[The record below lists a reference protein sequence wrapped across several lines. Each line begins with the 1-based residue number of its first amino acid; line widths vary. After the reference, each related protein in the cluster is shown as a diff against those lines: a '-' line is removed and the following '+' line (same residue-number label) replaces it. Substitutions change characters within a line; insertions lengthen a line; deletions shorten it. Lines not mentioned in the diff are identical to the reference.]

1 MSGMSGRTSASASGS
16 FAVRVSVLFAAIF
29 VVAGTNLPFLP
40 VWLDWAGLGPREIA
54 IITAT
59 PLFVRVAV
67 TPAIAFAADRAG
79 DHRRFLIGLSW
90 AGLAALVVLAQSREL
105 LADPRLHAWCS
116 RLAWTTIMPLTETV
130 AMSGVKAA
138 GLDYG
143 RMRLWGSLS
152 FIAASL
158 VGGWVVERLGA
169 GSAIW
174 LVVAGGGAHHRG
186 GARPG
191 AADRARAAEGGDQP
205 AAACRSPSA
214 VGLLRSRTFLIFL
227 VAAGLVQAAHA
238 VFYTFGTLHWRDLGL
253 STGWSG
259 ALWAISIVAE
269 VALFAYSAAVVRR
282 IGPVQL
288 IALGAGAAV
297 VRWLAM
303 GFDPPLALLV
313 PLQVLHALTFGATHL
328 GAIHFIGR
336 AGASSAGRH
345 GTGALRLRH
354 RRHRHG
360 RRHAARRAALRG
372 VRGPGLLGDGGAR
385 GGRADRQS
393 RAAEGQAALGAGSAP
408 ELRLGRVHEGALV
421 AQGRRR
427 GRAPAAAVRRGRPS
441 RRPARAAWL
450 APWRARSTPCSP
462 P

>member
-1 MSGMSGRTSASASGS
+1 MNGEGAERERRF
-16 FAVRVSVLFAAIF
+16 FAARVSLLFAAIF

-54 IITAT
+54 IVTAM

-90 AGLAALVVLAQSREL
+90 AGLAALVVLAQSREFWAI
-105 LADPRLHAWCS
+105 LACTVAFAA
-116 RLAWTTIMPLTETV
+116 AWTTVMPLTETV

-143 RMRLWGSLS
+143 RMRVWGSLS

-158 VGGWVVERLGA
+158 VGGWVVQRLGA

-174 LVVAGGGAHHRG
+174 LVVAGAALTTAAAHAL
-186 GARPG
+186 ARPIG
-191 AADRARAAEGGDQP
+191 LGRLKAATSPPRLSLAE
-205 AAACRSPSA
+205 A
-214 VGLLRSRTFLIFL
+214 VGLLGSRTFLIFL

-282 IGPVQL
+282 IGPVEL

-313 PLQVLHALTFGATHL
+313 PLQLLHALTFGATHV
-328 GAIHFIGR
+328 GAMHFIGR
-336 AGASSAGRH
+336 AVPQVQAGTAQALYASVTGGIAMGGAMLVTGPLYAAYAGR
-345 GTGALRLRH
+345 AYWAMAVL
-354 RRHRHG
+354 
-360 RRHAARRAALRG
+360 AA
-372 VRGPGLLGDGGAR
+372 VGLLASLVLLKAKP
-385 GGRADRQS
+385 RAVLVQPQS
-393 RAAEGQAALGAGSAP
+393 
-408 ELRLGRVHEGALV
+408 
-421 AQGRRR
+421 
-427 GRAPAAAVRRGRPS
+427 
-441 RRPARAAWL
+441 
-450 APWRARSTPCSP
+450 
-462 P
+462 

>member
-1 MSGMSGRTSASASGS
+1 MSGEGAERERRF
-16 FAVRVSVLFAAIF
+16 FAARVSLLFAAIS
-29 VVAGTNLPFLP
+29 VIVGTSLPYLP
-40 VWLDWAGLGPREIA
+40 IWLDWAGLDASEIA
-54 IITAT
+54 VITAT
-59 PLFVRVAV
+59 PLLVRVAV
-67 TPAIAFAADRAG
+67 TPVIAFAADRAG
-79 DHRRFLIGLSW
+79 DHRKFLVGLSW
-90 AGLAALVVLAQSREL
+90 AGLAGLVALAQSRGFWPIL
-105 LADPRLHAWCS
+105 FWTLVFS
-116 RLAWTTIMPLTETV
+116 LAWTTIMPLTETV

-174 LVVAGGGAHHRG
+174 LVVAGAALTTVAAHAL
-186 GARPG
+186 ARPIG
-191 AADRARAAEGGDQP
+191 LGRLKAATSPRRLSLAEAD
-205 AAACRSPSA
+205 
-214 VGLLRSRTFLIFL
+214 GLLGSRTFLIFL

-259 ALWAISIVAE
+259 FLWAISIVAE

-282 IGPVQL
+282 IGPVEL

-313 PLQVLHALTFGATHL
+313 PLQLLHALTFSATHI

-336 AGASSAGRH
+336 AVPETQAGTAQALYASVTGGIAMGGAMLVTGPLYAAYAGR
-345 GTGALRLRH
+345 AYW
-354 RRHRHG
+354 
-360 RRHAARRAALRG
+360 AMAAL
-372 VRGPGLLGDGGAR
+372 
-385 GGRADRQS
+385 
-393 RAAEGQAALGAGSAP
+393 
-408 ELRLGRVHEGALV
+408 
-421 AQGRRR
+421 
-427 GRAPAAAVRRGRPS
+427 AAVGLIASLVLLKAKR
-441 RRPARAAWL
+441 
-450 APWRARSTPCSP
+450 
-462 P
+462 